1 MLHGRDADLARCTEV
16 LDGVDRGGG
25 AGAVVLEAEAGMGKT
40 SVLGVLLAEAG
51 ARGFAVLEG
60 RGHALGRGVAYG
72 PIAAALGRHLR
83 EVEPA
88 ERDRLVEGL
97 DSLGRLIEGLGTPP
111 VGADPDVERSRLV
124 QSVARLLGRLAAER
138 PVLLAV
144 DDLHWA
150 DSATLEVLDH
160 LVTELLSE
168 RVVLMTASRTGASA
182 ARPDVRH
189 VVGRLRRLPVAV
201 RVELGPLGPDA
212 IAAVAADRLGGPV
225 SSALVED
232 LAARTGGVA
241 LAVDAVVRELRDAG
255 VVEEGSDGWRATG
268 PITVPPYVVDLFEE
282 RVEALPAGAR
292 AVLGAVVV
300 ADEAL
305 DRDDLVA
312 LAEGVPD
319 PRPAVAAGLLRELPT
334 GGWDVSHP
342 LVAEAVERTIDE
354 TDRRA
359 LHAGL
364 AARLAPLGD
373 GVLDRYA
380 RHVVG
385 AGSLVPDADAADVL
399 ARAGR
404 RALRTNAADPAARW
418 LSAAVVRATAGALPP
433 RELGALLVDAAD
445 AWERCDE
452 LEAALDAVARAVD
465 VLADEDPSAASRAAT
480 TAARLC
486 WQVGRPS
493 RMRAPMTS

>member
-1 MLHGRDADLARCTEV
+1 M
-16 LDGVDRGGG
+16 
-25 AGAVVLEAEAGMGKT
+25 
-40 SVLGVLLAEAG
+40 
-51 ARGFAVLEG
+51 
-60 RGHALGRGVAYG
+60 
-72 PIAAALGRHLR
+72 
-83 EVEPA
+83 
-88 ERDRLVEGL
+88 
-97 DSLGRLIEGLGTPP
+97 
-111 VGADPDVERSRLV
+111 DPS
-124 QSVARLLGRLAAER
+124 
-138 PVLLAV
+138 
-144 DDLHWA
+144 
-150 DSATLEVLDH
+150 
-160 LVTELLSE
+160 
-168 RVVLMTASRTGASA
+168 
-182 ARPDVRH
+182 
-189 VVGRLRRLPVAV
+189 
-201 RVELGPLGPDA
+201 
-212 IAAVAADRLGGPV
+212 

-255 VVEEGSDGWRATG
+255 VVEEGPDGWRATG

-433 RELGALLVDAAD
+433 RELGALLVDATD

-465 VLADEDPSAASRAAT
+465 VLADEDPSAASRAAA

-486 WQVGRPS
+486 WQVGRPEQHRVAQPGAGPRGDLPRPAAGALRGHRRPHAGRPARGGGGRRRLAPTGS
-493 RMRAPMTS
+493 RGGRGPARRSGPLPPGRGRRAAPRRSGEPAGRRGALAPDGCAGRPPRGGGGRCARGPRAPRSVGRATRQAEATLARLGPDTTVTGLSWRPVVARVHAAVATRVVGRRLGPDDRAGRALRRRRREPGVLDRVARCAAGRDGPGPHAAVEEARARTS